1 MLENEII
8 KLLRKISRQLEEI
21 SRSQERIKG
30 EIRLLHDE
38 LLSFQE
44 QTHQLESRLTKSEL
58 DLLN

>member
-30 EIRLLHDE
+30 EIRLLHNE

-44 QTHQLESRLTKSEL
+44 QTHHLESRLTKSEL